1 MGLLASSV
9 SRPVPVVARI
19 VTSWRMRLS
28 SRMLALV
35 LAATPLLLPTRSD
48 AMEGTNIG
56 GGMAFVLVP
65 LGVAALVPLGANVY
79 YTGKDLGLCWLGE
92 KPSAPSA
99 RYELGWTGWQAGLLL
114 PIALLGAI
122 APPSSWGD
130 DQVAAGLAAFA
141 MWPLA
146 LSAHG
151 FWYAHPGQR
160 WAAVTAVA
168 AGDGL
173 LLGYNI
179 VRQAMDRR
187 FARAYIELEIA
198 IGAGQFL
205 YGLGTTIH
213 AEGQERWRNLGLA
226 SIPLLLVAHGVLAI
240 ADVPFPNRIRI
251 GSLPTML
258 AQPVPGGM
266 MLSLGDRW

>member
-1 MGLLASSV
+1 MGLLTT
-9 SRPVPVVARI
+9 PARARRAAR
-19 VTSWRMRLS
+19 WRGHLPRRSLG
-28 SRMLALV
+28 LG
-35 LAATPLLLPTRSD
+35 LAATLLFSSTRSE
-48 AMEGTNIG
+48 AMEGANIG
-56 GGMAFVLVP
+56 EGIGIVLIP
-65 LGVAALVPLGANVY
+65 LAVAALVPLGANVY
-79 YTGKDLGLCWLGE
+79 YTGKDMGLCWLGE
-92 KPSAPSA
+92 KPSDKSA
-99 RYELGWTGWQAGLLL
+99 RYEFGWSAWQPGLLL
-114 PIALLGAI
+114 PIALVGAI

-130 DQVAAGLAAFA
+130 DQIAAGLAAFA

-160 WAAVTAVA
+160 WASVTAVA

-187 FARAYIELEIA
+187 FAAAYIELEIA

-205 YGLGTTIH
+205 YGLGATIH

-226 SIPLLLVAHGVLAI
+226 SIPLLLVVHGVLAI

-251 GSLPTML
+251 GNLPTML